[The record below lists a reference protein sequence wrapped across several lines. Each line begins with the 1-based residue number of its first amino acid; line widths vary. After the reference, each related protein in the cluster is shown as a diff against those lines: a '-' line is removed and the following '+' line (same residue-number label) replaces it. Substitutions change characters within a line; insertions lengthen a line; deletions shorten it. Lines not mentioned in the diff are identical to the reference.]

1 MAKYFR
7 KSDSI
12 EYALTQWFDDIVSKQ
27 TRYPKILDEVINKC
41 QNDVLEKAVELQ
53 KYQGELRTK
62 EILDQKGSL
71 VKGAQELEP
80 KLNELIEFLYNYKTL
95 VEEIDGFE
103 FNLETPSRLLELL
116 KKDIDTLEKLEITL
130 KDLVKAA
137 NINFRDNNGKPNKDL
152 EEQYEEHVKKYKGLL
167 EKINDDFKVINNEFG
182 ELITELENEV
192 DTAKKLKKEKVA

>member
-12 EYALTQWFDDIVSKQ
+12 DYALTQWFDDIVAKQ
-27 TRYPKILDEVINKC
+27 NRYPKILNEVVNKC
-41 QNDVLEKAVELQ
+41 QNDVLEKAVKLQ

-62 EILDQKGSL
+62 EILKQKGSL
-71 VKGAQELEP
+71 VKNAKEIEP

-103 FNLETPSRLLELL
+103 FNLKTPQRLLDLL
-116 KKDIDTLEKLEITL
+116 KKDIETLEKLEISL

-137 NINFRDNNGKPNKDL
+137 NINFKDNNGKPNKDL
-152 EEQYEEHVKKYKGLL
+152 EQQYEEHVKKYKGLL
-167 EKINDDFKVINNEFG
+167 EKISNDYQIIDNEFS
-182 ELITELENEV
+182 ELLTELENEV
-192 DTAKKLKKEKVA
+192 DKAKKLKKEKVA